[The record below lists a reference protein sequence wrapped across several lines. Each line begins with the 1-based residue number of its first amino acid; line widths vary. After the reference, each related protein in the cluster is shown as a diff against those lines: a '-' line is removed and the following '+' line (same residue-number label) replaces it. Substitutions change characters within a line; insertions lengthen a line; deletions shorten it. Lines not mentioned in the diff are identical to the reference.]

1 VARLALSAVAAV
13 TFGTAVAVLAVPS
26 NHTEEIAAGP
36 APWPDPIW
44 RHPALATTT
53 TTVPPSPRV
62 LPPSSPPGRAR
73 PAATVPAHA
82 RPLAPWP
89 ATVAAPSGWS
99 GPWACI
105 AEYESGGNP
114 ADNTGNGYYGG
125 LQFSL
130 STWRAYGGIGLPSQ
144 ASIVTQE
151 AIAERVLAG
160 QGWRAWPNTS
170 RKCGL

>member
-26 NHTEEIAAGP
+26 QPTAEVAAGP
-36 APWPDPIW
+36 APWPDPVW
-44 RHPALATTT
+44 RHPALATTTT

-62 LPPSSPPGRAR
+62 LPTSHPGRAR
-73 PAATVPAHA
+73 SAATVPAHPSPR
-82 RPLAPWP
+82 RPLP
-89 ATVAAPSGWS
+89 ATVAAPSSWS

-105 AEYESGGNP
+105 ARYESGGNP
-114 ADNTGNGYYGG
+114 SENTGNGYYGG

-130 STWRAYGGIGLPSQ
+130 STWRAYGGHGRPDQ
-144 ASIVTQE
+144 ASIATQE
-151 AIAERVLAG
+151 QVATRVLAG

-170 RKCGL
+170 LRCGL